1 MAISFQPAQDALRNL
16 SDALSIL
23 QPTELERDG
32 TVQRFEYCY
41 EIVWKLVQRVLNLFS
56 VLKIKNHE

>member
-16 SDALSIL
+16 SDTLSIL

-32 TVQRFEYCY
+32 TVQRFE
-41 EIVWKLVQRVLNLFS
+41 
-56 VLKIKNHE
+56 